1 MASGLN
7 NLRHIIHFACIGT
20 WQQVLEDGT
29 WLASEADVHA
39 ISLGCAILGCGGGG
53 SPHLASLKL
62 LREMA
67 RCDLASGG
75 PKP

>member
-1 MASGLN
+1 M
-7 NLRHIIHFACIGT
+7 
-20 WQQVLEDGT
+20 LEDGT
-29 WLASEADVHA
+29 WLASEADVRA

-67 RCDLASGG
+67 RYDYDSWAKTLSHGLQVLYLS
-75 PKP
+75 P